1 MSETTIALTPE
12 TIDALKRKHGR
23 LTAFRLERGGQEM
36 AVRAPTPDELERAM
50 DKASDGGRKKAEG
63 QIELG
68 EACIVFPEAADV
80 RKLADSWPGLYF
92 SAGGIAFEMAG
103 VTDGY
108 GVKKL

>member
-1 MSETTIALTPE
+1 MSETTALTPE
-12 TIDALKRKHGR
+12 IIETIKRKHGR
-23 LTAFRLERGGQEM
+23 LTSFRLERGGQEM

-50 DKASDGGRKKAEG
+50 DKASDGGRKKTES

-68 EACIVFPEAADV
+68 ESCIVFPEAADV
-80 RKLADSWPGLYF
+80 RKLAEEWPGLYF